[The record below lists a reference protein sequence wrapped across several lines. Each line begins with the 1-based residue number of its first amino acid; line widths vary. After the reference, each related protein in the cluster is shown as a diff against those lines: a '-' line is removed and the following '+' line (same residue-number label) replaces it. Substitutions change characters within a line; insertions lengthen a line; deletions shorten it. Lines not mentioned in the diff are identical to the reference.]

1 MSEKMLG
8 TSKISSKGQVTVP
21 VDARKKFQI
30 ESGNRLVFFEKD
42 GELVLRK
49 G

>member
-8 TSKISSKGQVTVP
+8 TTKISSKGQVTVP

-30 ESGNRLVFFEKD
+30 ETGDRLVFIDKD